1 MKCVACGSAAMVAGT
16 LIDES
21 GGRTTA
27 FQPEQVSIW
36 KSMFGV
42 GRRDIR
48 AYGCLHCQ
56 HLQLAVDFREE
67 DLQRYQQFE
76 GEQPGVLER
85 LNSDTKESEE

>member
-1 MKCVACGSAAMVAGT
+1 
-16 LIDES
+16 
-21 GGRTTA
+21 
-27 FQPEQVSIW
+27 
-36 KSMFGV
+36 MFGV
-42 GRRDIR
+42 GTRDIR

>member
-1 MKCVACGSAAMVAGT
+1 MKCVACGSTEMVAGALT
-16 LIDES
+16 DSS
-21 GGRTTA
+21 GGIPTFR
-27 FQPEQVSIW
+27 PEAVSIW

-42 GRRDIR
+42 GTRDIR